1 MLGGLPGSPVVQPR
15 AAVLSFG
22 GGRGGRGELA
32 DAVAGC
38 GWSAAV
44 ADDALVDI
52 GTLAA
57 ALAQIVPYVR
67 ETPAR

>member
-1 MLGGLPGSPVVQPR
+1 M
-15 AAVLSFG
+15 
-22 GGRGGRGELA
+22 
-32 DAVAGC
+32 
-38 GWSAAV
+38 